1 MAAKRSP
8 SKKSTPP
15 KKSVAK
21 RAPAKPK
28 KAAAKKAPK
37 KARAVK
43 TPAAKTPAAKAP
55 AAKAPAKK
63 APAKKAPAKR
73 RSAGDE
79 RLAQLESL
87 VEMMVAKDVVE
98 VELEEA
104 GARWRVRR
112 TEPQAV
118 TYAAPAMAMPAA
130 AAMAPAAGGAMA
142 AAVPAEAQGEVFKS
156 PMLGTYYASSSPDS
170 EPFCKAGDQVNPDT
184 TLCIIEAMKVMN
196 EIKAEQSFEILEVL
210 VKNGEPVEYGQ
221 PMFLI
226 R

>member
-8 SKKSTPP
+8 SKKSKTP
-15 KKSVAK
+15 KQSTAK

-28 KAAAKKAPK
+28 KAAAKK
-37 KARAVK
+37 
-43 TPAAKTPAAKAP
+43 
-55 AAKAPAKK
+55 PAKK
-63 APAKKAPAKR
+63 VLVERRSPVDR

-87 VEMMVAKDVVE
+87 VEMMVAKDVIE
-98 VELEEA
+98 VELEGA

-112 TEPQAV
+112 TEPQVV
-118 TYAAPAMAMPAA
+118 TYATPAMPMPAA
-130 AAMAPAAGGAMA
+130 PAVAPVVGDTPAAPAE
-142 AAVPAEAQGEVFKS
+142 PQGEVFKS
-156 PMLGTYYASSSPDS
+156 PMLGTYYTSSSPDS
-170 EPFCKAGDQVNPDT
+170 EPFCKPGDLVNPDT

-196 EIKAEQSFEILEVL
+196 EIKAEQSFEILEIL

-221 PMFLI
+221 PMFII

>member
-8 SKKSTPP
+8 SKKSKTP
-15 KKSVAK
+15 KQSTAK

-28 KAAAKKAPK
+28 KAAAKK
-37 KARAVK
+37 
-43 TPAAKTPAAKAP
+43 
-55 AAKAPAKK
+55 PAKK
-63 APAKKAPAKR
+63 VLVERRSPVDR

-87 VEMMVAKDVVE
+87 VEMMVAKDVIE
-98 VELEEA
+98 VELEGA

-112 TEPQAV
+112 TEPQVV
-118 TYAAPAMAMPAA
+118 TYATPAMPMPAA
-130 AAMAPAAGGAMA
+130 PAVAPVVGDAPAA
-142 AAVPAEAQGEVFKS
+142 PAEPQGEVFKS
-156 PMLGTYYASSSPDS
+156 PMLGTYYTSSSPDS
-170 EPFCKAGDQVNPDT
+170 EPFCKPGDLVNPDT

-196 EIKAEQSFEILEVL
+196 EIKAEQSFEILEIL

-221 PMFLI
+221 PMFII